1 MEQFTDSKTRPLVE
15 QTYFL
20 TELIGVKVTLAGKKI
35 GKLNDVII
43 KESGSLL
50 PVVTHIHV
58 ARPFGESAVVPWEK
72 IGSLS
77 LKEVTLAVD
86 DIAPFAGEPDDKMI
100 LLKDYVLDKK
110 AIDLDGQDMDV
121 VYDVKLALRNNK
133 LYVSEVDL
141 SRYGLLRRM
150 GLTGLANF
158 IYNLAEGVREQTI
171 SWTYIQPLPEDIGS
185 FRGNLQFKVVK
196 EKLAEL
202 HPVDLADI
210 LEEMDPDQR
219 VEVFEGLDPE
229 QASDTL
235 EEIDP
240 NIQRDLVESMKV
252 EKVAQLI
259 DQMTTGQAADV
270 LSILSASEANDIL
283 DLLDHDN
290 AVKIRAIMEHHE
302 ENIMDFATQEYV
314 SFPPSHT
321 VERAIDEYKSIA
333 KGKDVLNY
341 VYILDEQKLLLGVV
355 DIKELLL
362 ADDGTLLK
370 DIMEEHLHTLEPDS
384 TLKEAYEKF
393 ARYDYRAIPIS
404 DDDYIMMGCVT
415 YRDIVGL
422 KHLFVE

>member
-1 MEQFTDSKTRPLVE
+1 MNQKTINTATPPKEQA
-15 QTYFL
+15 YFL
-20 TELIGVKVTLAGKKI
+20 SEILGVKVTIAGKKI

-43 KESGSLL
+43 KENGSL

-58 ARPFGESAVVPWEK
+58 TRPFGESAIVPWEK

-77 LKEVTLAVD
+77 SKEITLTVD
-86 DIAPFAGEPDDKMI
+86 NIASCAGVPDDNAV
-100 LLKDYVLDKK
+100 LLRDHILDKK
-110 AIDLDGQDMDV
+110 AIDMDGREMEV
-121 VYDVKLALRNNK
+121 IYDIKLTLKKGK

-150 GLTGLANF
+150 GLTGLANY
-158 IYNLAEGVREQTI
+158 IYSLAERVREQTI

-185 FRGNLQFKVVK
+185 FRGNLQFKVLK
-196 EKLAEL
+196 EKLADL

-210 LEEMDPDQR
+210 LEEMEPDQR
-219 VEVFEGLDPE
+219 VEVMEALDPE
-229 QASDTL
+229 QASDTF

-270 LSILSASEANDIL
+270 LSILSAAEAENIL
-283 DLLDHDN
+283 KLLDHDN
-290 AVKIRAIMEHHE
+290 AVKIHAIMEHQE
-302 ENIMDFATQEYV
+302 ENILDFATQEYV
-314 SFPPSHT
+314 SFPPECT
-321 VERAIDEYKSIA
+321 VERAQDEFRTAA
-333 KGKDVLNY
+333 KGKDVIMYIY
-341 VYILDEQKLLLGVV
+341 VLDEKKRLLGVI
-355 DIKELLL
+355 DLKELLL
-362 ADDGTLLK
+362 ADDTVLLK
-370 DIMEEHLHTLEPDS
+370 DIMEEHVHTLDSDS

-404 DDDYIMMGCVT
+404 NENYIMLGCVT

-422 KHLFVE
+422 NHRFLE